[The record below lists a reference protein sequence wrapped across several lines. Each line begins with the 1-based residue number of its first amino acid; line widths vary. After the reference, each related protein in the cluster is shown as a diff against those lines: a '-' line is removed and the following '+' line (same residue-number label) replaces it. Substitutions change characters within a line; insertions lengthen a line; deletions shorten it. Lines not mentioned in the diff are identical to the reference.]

1 MVALWPRGMR
11 GARREKLTPVKSLK
25 HAVPHAGSFVG
36 LKHLLS
42 AADLLHLEE
51 SPRETQGHL
60 PLPWAPG
67 QSQVSDPLTQQRAEP
82 G

>member
-51 SPRETQGHL
+51 SPRETQGICLSHG
-60 PLPWAPG
+60 PQA
-67 QSQVSDPLTQQRAEP
+67 RAKSP
-82 G
+82 TP